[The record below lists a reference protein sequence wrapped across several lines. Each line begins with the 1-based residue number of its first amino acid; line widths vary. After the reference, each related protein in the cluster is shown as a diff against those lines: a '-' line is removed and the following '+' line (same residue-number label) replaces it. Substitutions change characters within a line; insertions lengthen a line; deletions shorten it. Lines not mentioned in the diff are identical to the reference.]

1 MAIGKSVRDH
11 GGDASAD
18 GATGIKA
25 DGQMDGSSYNPLGNP
40 GMEHWQATYVSKDG
54 IEDRGNVFFAAVE
67 MTRMP
72 MIITDPRQP
81 DNPIVF
87 ANGAFLD
94 LTGYAEGQILGR
106 NCRFLQG
113 ADTDRDTVAE
123 IRHGI
128 EEHRAVA
135 VDILNY
141 KADGTP
147 FWNGLFMGPVFDKD
161 GELLYYF
168 ASQLDI
174 TDKFNQHQSSI
185 QAQKME
191 AIGALTAGLAHDF
204 NNLLHVA
211 TGNLELATR
220 QLHGSNSAIDALERS
235 RGALDKAT
243 RLTQKLLT
251 FARKQNLHPK
261 LVSLNQVVLGLADML
276 GPTLPKSITLRLDLG
291 TNLPQCQVDADHLD
305 SALLN
310 LVKNAREAMPDGGAI
325 TIATREFTGTAPAKL
340 LANGAHPCVEVAI
353 QDSGPG
359 MADEV
364 VRRATEPFFTTKGPG
379 TGLGLAMVHG
389 FAEQSQGK
397 LHIASTLGKGTTV
410 TLRFP
415 SAPASLPAPAADKA
429 AAGAAEAS
437 ENAPAEVERSR
448 WRSKRLLVVDD
459 NADILMLTTEF
470 LQALGYQV
478 KAVESADAALAY
490 LARGEQVDLMFTD
503 IVMPG
508 GMSGIALAQAVAR
521 DYPQVK
527 LLAATGYMDQLP
539 EQGDLGTALDI
550 IPKPFRFDMLGEK
563 IRQLL

>member
-1 MAIGKSVRDH
+1 MTIGKSVRDQ
-11 GGDASAD
+11 GGDASGD

-25 DGQMDGSSYNPLGNP
+25 DGQMEGSSYNPLGNP
-40 GMEHWQATYVSKDG
+40 GVEHWQATYVSKDG
-54 IEDRGNVFFAAVE
+54 LGDRGDVFFAAVE

-87 ANGAFLD
+87 ANGAFMD
-94 LTGYAEGQILGR
+94 LTGYSESQILGR

-113 ADTDRDTVAE
+113 ADTNRDTVAE

-128 EEHRAVA
+128 EEQRAVA

-147 FWNGLFMGPVFDKD
+147 FWNGLYMGPVFDRNN
-161 GELLYYF
+161 ELLYYF

-174 TDKFNQHQSSI
+174 TDKFNQYQSSI

-276 GPTLPKSITLRLDLG
+276 APTLPKSITLRLDLG

-310 LVKNAREAMPDGGAI
+310 LIKNAREAMPDGGAI
-325 TIATREFTGTAPAKL
+325 TIATRLATATAPSRSL
-340 LANGAHPCVEVAI
+340 PRGAHACVEVAI

-359 MADEV
+359 MAEEV
-364 VRRATEPFFTTKGPG
+364 VQRATEPFFTTKGPG

-415 SAPASLPAPAADKA
+415 AVQAAPPAAPFEEPA
-429 AAGAAEAS
+429 AAV
-437 ENAPAEVERSR
+437 PAGVDHSR
-448 WRSKRLLVVDD
+448 WRAKRLLVVDD

-470 LQALGYQV
+470 LQALGYEV
-478 KAVESADAALAY
+478 AAVDSATAALEY
-490 LARGEQVDLMFTD
+490 LARGERIDLMFTD

-508 GMSGIALAQAVAR
+508 GMNGIALAQAVAR
-521 DYPQVK
+521 DYPHVK

-539 EQGDLGTALDI
+539 EQAEPGVPLDI
-550 IPKPFRFDMLGEK
+550 IPKPFRFDMLEQK